1 VKPPAFAYEAPES
14 LEEALAL
21 RAEHAGDS
29 AVLAGGQ
36 SLMPLLNLRMAFPG
50 TVIDVGRVSELSG
63 IREWDGGVAIGATT
77 RQRAAEHSDLIAQR
91 APLVSRALPNV
102 GHTAIRN
109 RGTVGGSIAHADP
122 AAELPAVALALDAEL
137 VARSSSGER
146 TIPASE
152 FFAGYLTTTLEPHE
166 LLVEIRLP
174 ALAAGHG
181 TAFVEL
187 ARRHGDFALVGVG
200 AAVALEPSGAI
211 ADARLVFIGV
221 GGTPVRAREAEALL
235 RGAMPTDEVYAEVA
249 ERAKDELDPGS
260 DSHASASYRRRVAGV
275 LARRALRQATP

>member
-1 VKPPAFAYEAPES
+1 MKPPAFRYLAPRT

-50 TVIDVGRVSELSG
+50 TLIDVGHVNELVG
-63 IREWDGGVAIGATT
+63 IREWDGGVAIGAMT
-77 RQRAAEHSDLIAQR
+77 RQRAAERSTLIDER
-91 APLVSRALPNV
+91 APLLAKALPNI
-102 GHTAIRN
+102 GHPAIRN

-137 VARSSSGER
+137 VAASSSGER
-146 TIPASE
+146 TIRASD
-152 FFAGYLTTTLEPHE
+152 FFAGYLTTSLAPDE
-166 LLVEIRLP
+166 LLVEVRLP
-174 ALAAGHG
+174 GLAAGHG
-181 TAFVEL
+181 SAFVEL

-200 AAVALEPSGAI
+200 AAVALDDAGAI

-221 GGTPVRAREAEALL
+221 AGAPVRAHDAEALL
-235 RGAMPTDEVYAEVA
+235 RGAMPTDEAYAEAA
-249 ERAKDELDPGS
+249 ELAKDAIDPGS
-260 DSHASASYRRRVAGV
+260 DAHASGAYRRRVAGV
-275 LARRALRQATP
+275 LAQRALREATP

>member
-1 VKPPAFAYEAPES
+1 MKPPAFAYAAPET

-50 TVIDVGRVSELSG
+50 TVIDVGRIRELSG
-63 IREWDGGVAIGATT
+63 IREWDGGVAIGAMT
-77 RQRAAEHSDLIAQR
+77 RQRAAEQSELIAQR
-91 APLVSRALPNV
+91 TPLMTRALPNV

-146 TIPASE
+146 TIPARE
-152 FFAGYLTTTLEPHE
+152 FFMGYLTTALQPEE
-166 LLVEIRLP
+166 LLVEVRLP
-174 ALAAGHG
+174 GLAAGHG
-181 TAFVEL
+181 SAFVEL

-200 AAVALEPSGAI
+200 AAVALDGSGAI

-221 GGTPVRAREAEALL
+221 GGAPVRAREAEALL
-235 RGAMPTDEVYAEVA
+235 RGAMPTDEVYAEAA
-249 ERAKDELDPGS
+249 ERAKGELEPGS
-260 DSHASASYRRRVAGV
+260 DSHASAEYRRRIAGV
-275 LARRALRQATP
+275 LAQRALREATQ

>member
-1 VKPPAFAYEAPES
+1 MKPPAFAYAAPET

-21 RAEHAGDS
+21 RAEHAADS

-50 TVIDVGRVSELSG
+50 MVIDVGRIGELSG
-63 IREWDGGVAIGATT
+63 IREWDGGVAIGAMT
-77 RQRAAEHSDLIAQR
+77 RQRAAERSQLIASR
-91 APLVSRALPNV
+91 TPLLTRALPNV

-122 AAELPAVALALDAEL
+122 AAELPAVALALDGEL

-152 FFAGYLTTTLEPHE
+152 FFAGYLTTTLEPEE
-166 LLVEIRLP
+166 LLVEVRLP
-174 ALAAGHG
+174 GLAAGHG
-181 TAFVEL
+181 SAFVEL

-200 AAVALEPSGAI
+200 AAVALDGSGAI

-221 GGTPVRAREAEALL
+221 GGAPVRAREAEALL
-235 RGAMPTDEVYAEVA
+235 RGAMPTDEAYAEAA
-249 ERAKDELDPGS
+249 ERAKGEIEPGS
-260 DSHASASYRRRVAGV
+260 DSHASAVYRRRVAGV
-275 LARRALRQATP
+275 LAQRALREATP

>member
-1 VKPPAFAYEAPES
+1 MKPPAFEYASPET

-50 TVIDVGRVSELSG
+50 IVIDVGRVGELAG
-63 IREWDGGVAIGATT
+63 IREWDGGVAIGAMT
-77 RQRAAEHSDLIAQR
+77 RQRAAEHSELIAER
-91 APLVSRALPNV
+91 VPLVSRALPNV

-137 VARSSSGER
+137 VARSSRGER
-146 TIPASE
+146 TIAASD

-174 ALAAGHG
+174 GLVAGHG

-200 AAVALEPSGAI
+200 AAVALESSGAI

-221 GGTPVRAREAEALL
+221 GGAPVRAREAEAAL
-235 RGAMPTDEVYAEVA
+235 RGQMPTDAAYAEAA
-249 ERAKDELDPGS
+249 ELAKNELDPGS
-260 DSHASASYRRRVAGV
+260 DSHASADYRRRVAGV
-275 LARRALRQATP
+275 LAQRALRQATP